1 MVRTGNG
8 GGLAARGVIF
18 TQSELV
24 VSGQGG
30 NSNSWDDRA
39 EREDSRTKYNLF
51 ETQRYWRP
59 KSVACLNSLR
69 PKLHSN
75 RFYRLWSIWV
85 EELLLLGQL
94 RDRIQRGD
102 RIFFSRVVIIG
113 ECLSWCLPAR
123 ELAELTYWPQYVGG
137 GWGGGTEDALG
148 RSVTSVCPSVLS
160 FVVFRLLNN

>member
-102 RIFFSRVVIIG
+102 RIFFSRVLSLLGSVYRDG
-113 ECLSWCLPAR
+113 CLRVSWQNWLTDYNMLEEVEEEADRMPWAGQWRLFAR
-123 ELAELTYWPQYVGG
+123 M
-137 GWGGGTEDALG
+137 
-148 RSVTSVCPSVLS
+148 C
-160 FVVFRLLNN
+160 